1 MIMTKSGL
9 FDRLIKVWTRIS
21 YGDEN
26 TLFEVTYLPHPQG
39 TFVIDYHL
47 KKQITEEDKKN
58 EIDAS
63 MANIKNI
70 RDYLNNATDEG
81 EVIYSF
87 CSDYKFRVWASCEH
101 QINNW
106 ATLDLKEV
114 FLKISTVI
122 VIENYHLRE
131 TLIPA
136 LKNSDCT
143 LFNGLDINDL
153 DLLFVVSDTAE
164 VKIYAITNISQ
175 CPPTK
180 ILFTP
185 ISENY
190 HFGKNEYPS
199 THK

>member
-1 MIMTKSGL
+1 MHPWLTSKI
-9 FDRLIKVWTRIS
+9 
-21 YGDEN
+21 
-26 TLFEVTYLPHPQG
+26 FET
-39 TFVIDYHL
+39 I
-47 KKQITEEDKKN
+47 
-58 EIDAS
+58 
-63 MANIKNI
+63 
-70 RDYLNNATDEG
+70 LNNATDEG

-101 QINNW
+101 SGHNQINNW

-136 LKNSDCT
+136 LKNSDCA

-180 ILFTP
+180 ILLHQYQRTT
-185 ISENY
+185 ILVRMNI
-190 HFGKNEYPS
+190 H
-199 THK
+199 

>member
-1 MIMTKSGL
+1 MRPMKVKLSIRFVRTTNSECGLHEHSGH
-9 FDRLIKVWTRIS
+9 
-21 YGDEN
+21 N
-26 TLFEVTYLPHPQG
+26 
-39 TFVIDYHL
+39 
-47 KKQITEEDKKN
+47 
-58 EIDAS
+58 
-63 MANIKNI
+63 
-70 RDYLNNATDEG
+70 
-81 EVIYSF
+81 
-87 CSDYKFRVWASCEH
+87 

-136 LKNSDCT
+136 LKNSDCA

-190 HFGKNEYPS
+190 HFGKNEYPLINTQVKQRKYQAVILNRKS
-199 THK
+199 LSLPY

>member
-1 MIMTKSGL
+1 EYGELKYRKRWQANQVNPVTEILVTPNSKMIMTKSGL

-87 CSDYKFRVWASCEH
+87 CSDYKFRVWASCE
-101 QINNW
+101 
-106 ATLDLKEV
+106 
-114 FLKISTVI
+114 
-122 VIENYHLRE
+122 
-131 TLIPA
+131 
-136 LKNSDCT
+136 
-143 LFNGLDINDL
+143 
-153 DLLFVVSDTAE
+153 
-164 VKIYAITNISQ
+164 
-175 CPPTK
+175 
-180 ILFTP
+180 
-185 ISENY
+185 
-190 HFGKNEYPS
+190 
-199 THK
+199 